1 MHTTSSTLLTE
12 GGKQLLEILNY
23 FKEFY
28 TCFHKFLKALS
39 LLVLKF
45 CLSFITIT
53 SHVLQCLIFK
63 VHRSAFWA
71 TALPI

>member
-28 TCFHKFLKALS
+28 MPS
-39 LLVLKF
+39 LD
-45 CLSFITIT
+45 SII
-53 SHVLQCLIFK
+53 
-63 VHRSAFWA
+63 
-71 TALPI
+71 